1 MSLHNKERH
10 PLHNTDEIRTAL
22 ILYGLPSDK
31 PSQLSD
37 AFRCGYIFRDMQPD
51 TYRLVGLLDDH
62 IDSEPSN
69 IQEAVAMRDKLKGHK
84 I

>member
-1 MSLHNKERH
+1 MSFHDKEH
-10 PLHNTDEIRTAL
+10 YPLHNTDEIRTAL
-22 ILYGLPSDK
+22 ILHSLPSDK
-31 PSQLSD
+31 PSQPSD
-37 AFRCGYIFRDMQPD
+37 AIRCGYIFRDMQPD
-51 TYRLVGLLDDH
+51 TYRLIRLLDDH